1 MRPIRLAL
9 RGALLLCALL
19 SLAACTTDGD
29 KRKPLPGATE
39 TVLVEVPRRQ
49 LVRVSGEMTAVPALT
64 PAPVPATPYGPNCT
78 RRAGCYSN
86 RQLEAML
93 NSALGWGEKMADSL
107 HSIRGLMIE
116 ALNPKGNDDEAGPTA
131 VPR

>member
-1 MRPIRLAL
+1 M
-9 RGALLLCALL
+9 
-19 SLAACTTDGD
+19 
-29 KRKPLPGATE
+29 TE

>member
-1 MRPIRLAL
+1 MRPIHRAL
-9 RGALLLCALL
+9 LGALLLCALL

-49 LVRVSGEMTAVPALT
+49 LVRVSGELTAVPTLT

-78 RRAGCYSN
+78 RRGGCYSN

-107 HSIRGLMIE
+107 HTIRGLMSE

>member
-1 MRPIRLAL
+1 MRPIHRAL
-9 RGALLLCALL
+9 LGALLLCALL

-49 LVRVSGEMTAVPALT
+49 LVRVSGELTAVPALT

-131 VPR
+131 GPR